1 MEPRINFTKEWGRGS
16 LGVGVWST
24 KEEIWLVL
32 LFFGLKWVYWAVKPD
47 MRTNEKKTH
56 NKVPHIFN
64 DI

>member
-32 LFFGLKWVYWAVKPD
+32 LFFGLKWVYWAVKPG
-47 MRTNEKKTH
+47 MCELMIKKKLAT
-56 NKVPHIFN
+56 KFYIFS
-64 DI
+64 